1 MLQTV
6 INTLCSHAKWKM
18 PQQNPKGQYCFFL
31 DNNVEFSLF
40 SPNGQDCI
48 FLVKVA
54 AVPQGNEGE
63 NFIQNIAAKA
73 AGMYKKKK
81 SIISVQ
87 DNTVYLHRILSKKDI
102 TQEQILLTAKEIL
115 NDADIWHT
123 ALAQNSSQS
132 SPFSFSMAGLKF

>member
-18 PQQNPKGQYCFFL
+18 PQQNAKGQYCFFL

-48 FLVKVA
+48 FLVKLA
-54 AVPQGNEGE
+54 DIPPGNEGE

-81 SIISVQ
+81 SIVSVQ
-87 DNTVYLHRILSKKDI
+87 ENTVYLHRILLKQDMS
-102 TQEQILLTAKEIL
+102 QEQILQTAKEIL
-115 NDADIWHT
+115 NDADIWQT
-123 ALAQNSSQS
+123 ALAQGSSQRS
-132 SPFSFSMAGLKF
+132 AFSFSMAGLKF

>member
-18 PQQNPKGQYCFFL
+18 SQQNAQGKYCFFL

-48 FLVKVA
+48 FLVKIA

-81 SIISVQ
+81 SILSIQ
-87 DNTVYLHRILSKKDI
+87 ENTVYLHRIILKQDMAE
-102 TQEQILLTAKEIL
+102 EQILQTAKEIL

-123 ALAQNSSQS
+123 ALTQGSSQR
-132 SPFSFSMAGLKF
+132 SPFSFSMAGMKF

>member
-1 MLQTV
+1 MLQAV

-18 PQQNPKGQYCFFL
+18 PEQNAKGQYCFSL
-31 DNNVEFSLF
+31 DKTAEFFIF

-48 FLVKVA
+48 FLVKIA
-54 AVPQGNEGE
+54 DIPQGNEEE

-81 SIISVQ
+81 SIVSIQ
-87 DNTVYLHRILSKKDI
+87 ENTVYLHRILLKQDI
-102 TQEQILLTAKEIL
+102 GKEQILQTAKEIL

-123 ALAQNSSQS
+123 ALAQRSGQP

>member
-18 PQQNPKGQYCFFL
+18 PKQNAQGQYTFFL

-48 FLVKVA
+48 FLVKIA
-54 AVPQGNEGE
+54 DIPQGNEGE
-63 NFIQNIAAKA
+63 NLIQNIAAKA
-73 AGMYKKKK
+73 AGMYKIKK
-81 SIISVQ
+81 SVVSVR
-87 DNTVYLHRILSKKDI
+87 DNAVYLHRLLLKQEINQERILPA
-102 TQEQILLTAKEIL
+102 AKEIL

-123 ALAQNSSQS
+123 ALTQGSSQS
-132 SPFSFSMAGLKF
+132 SPFSFSMAGMKF

>member
-18 PQQNPKGQYCFFL
+18 PQQNTQGQYTFFL

-48 FLVKVA
+48 FLVKIA
-54 AVPQGNEGE
+54 DIPHGNEGE
-63 NFIQNIAAKA
+63 SFIQNIAAKA
-73 AGMYKKKK
+73 AGMYKIKK
-81 SIISVQ
+81 SIVSIR
-87 DNTVYLHRILSKKDI
+87 DNAVYLHRLVLKQEINQERIL
-102 TQEQILLTAKEIL
+102 QTAKEIL

-123 ALAQNSSQS
+123 ALTHGSSQN
-132 SPFSFSMAGLKF
+132 SPFSFSMAGMKF